1 MRVGAGHLQSILVAG
16 CEGASG
22 ERGGGRRMPAAEGWS
37 VRQPAPDKR
46 RADRSAGELKTTW
59 ELLLPIWDLDDRP
72 AAMQHEATVN
82 AMSLD
87 NVFAYKSHFEQQ
99 SKKEGKGDG
108 VFGKDKKLP
117 TRRFEQGDDNCVDKL
132 HEARFERSPMVE
144 DSEFWEQ
151 VPIRRKETYRHLP
164 LEQEGAEGL
173 VNENVITRAH
183 DRALPLRLRMFNKSN
198 FCKKGFSSGTDVK
211 EPAGDWEAPK
221 SLLAVQ
227 EALCN
232 YGDVYRMLWPLDNT
246 PRRLSRVLVHF
257 EYGARLN
264 GNEKER
270 SKLLENFCDRVMREN
285 SGRAVREK
293 EPLNFRQAKER
304 WRDCVEESG
313 LREGQERK
321 MEEGKREEGKKPGR
335 VTGGRSRGGGG
346 GSGDGYHGQPA
357 GDDSKT
363 VRYQGNLVC
372 FHFNNRGSDC
382 TRKAAGDGCDNGR
395 GGIFAHVCN
404 YLVSPGK
411 LCFGKHKRH
420 EQH

>member
-1 MRVGAGHLQSILVAG
+1 M
-16 CEGASG
+16 
-22 ERGGGRRMPAAEGWS
+22 
-37 VRQPAPDKR
+37 
-46 RADRSAGELKTTW
+46 
-59 ELLLPIWDLDDRP
+59 
-72 AAMQHEATVN
+72 
-82 AMSLD
+82 
-87 NVFAYKSHFEQQ
+87 
-99 SKKEGKGDG
+99 
-108 VFGKDKKLP
+108 
-117 TRRFEQGDDNCVDKL
+117 
-132 HEARFERSPMVE
+132 
-144 DSEFWEQ
+144 
-151 VPIRRKETYRHLP
+151 
-164 LEQEGAEGL
+164 
-173 VNENVITRAH
+173 
-183 DRALPLRLRMFNKSN
+183 
-198 FCKKGFSSGTDVK
+198 K

-232 YGDVYRMLWPLDNT
+232 YGDVYRMLWPQDNT

-395 GGIFAHVCN
+395 GGLCAHVCN

-411 LCFGKHKRH
+411 LRFGKHRRH